1 MMRLFWNPVS
11 LFAILLAAPV
21 GCAGSDSPDE
31 HSVTEA
37 IDTFLPHQG
46 RLLLGFKNPDIRVF
60 SFAGSL
66 PTTKVVNTEL
76 VAGAVS
82 GSAFTGVT
90 FSGTDGATTL
100 EMRIAQVIPPSVDD
114 QRWQYVI
121 EQRRPGSQ
129 IWEQA
134 CDSPPPLFPTGE
146 PQNNPPRALAM
157 PGMWFGPL
165 YWVQSSLVTL
175 SCESGV
181 AAKCDGW
188 GFPVTKQWPNI
199 TKNGLPTF
207 ATGADMMQACSRMAR
222 ADYCAGGMPNT
233 LDGTPIRIDDVFTGV
248 QPHDGFTFEAAWPGK
263 AINDSAPRPLPAICL
278 TKLRWSTL
286 PLGGNCP
293 LLVPDPRIDRKG
305 TFCEDLLR
313 NPIDIERKGALL
325 YSSSAFI
332 DAGLYTYTDAPT
344 QLRLSTASLVPGK
357 QNEPAEWQ
365 ISPPA
370 GVPFPTTGQPVRF
383 EATIFAPALPV
394 SIPDEGLTKLIS
406 YRCDDDLVT
415 TTSEVNDPSCGMI
428 ALEGY
433 VYPPNTP
440 GRAPLRRWFNL
451 GTKHSNT
458 TTASPTTMM
467 AGGWTLAEVIGGV
480 LRAGVEVNLRW
491 SLLAGYSYSVE
502 AQTAAGAFMP
512 CIDAAHIGASP
523 SFVYRGVCVG
533 NSNFPLNH
541 ADIIAFRVTY
551 TRAGFPTL
559 VATQAYDGFSRDA
572 YVTLDAPSALTTAI
586 DVRWPDLGNKTRYA
600 VDVRPMDGDWVSC
613 ADTNLV
619 ANGNSYVHTGR
630 CYSAGTTV
638 LPNKITAI
646 RVCAFDPGREKPRAC
661 GETEYDGR
669 ASSLELSI
677 KG

>member
-1 MMRLFWNPVS
+1 M
-11 LFAILLAAPV
+11 
-21 GCAGSDSPDE
+21 
-31 HSVTEA
+31 
-37 IDTFLPHQG
+37 
-46 RLLLGFKNPDIRVF
+46 LGFKNPDIRVF

-263 AINDSAPRPLPAICL
+263 AINDSAPRPLPAI
-278 TKLRWSTL
+278 
-286 PLGGNCP
+286 
-293 LLVPDPRIDRKG
+293 
-305 TFCEDLLR
+305 
-313 NPIDIERKGALL
+313 
-325 YSSSAFI
+325 
-332 DAGLYTYTDAPT
+332 
-344 QLRLSTASLVPGK
+344 
-357 QNEPAEWQ
+357 
-365 ISPPA
+365 
-370 GVPFPTTGQPVRF
+370 
-383 EATIFAPALPV
+383 
-394 SIPDEGLTKLIS
+394 
-406 YRCDDDLVT
+406 
-415 TTSEVNDPSCGMI
+415 
-428 ALEGY
+428 
-433 VYPPNTP
+433 
-440 GRAPLRRWFNL
+440 
-451 GTKHSNT
+451 
-458 TTASPTTMM
+458 
-467 AGGWTLAEVIGGV
+467 
-480 LRAGVEVNLRW
+480 
-491 SLLAGYSYSVE
+491 
-502 AQTAAGAFMP
+502 
-512 CIDAAHIGASP
+512 
-523 SFVYRGVCVG
+523 
-533 NSNFPLNH
+533 
-541 ADIIAFRVTY
+541 
-551 TRAGFPTL
+551 
-559 VATQAYDGFSRDA
+559 
-572 YVTLDAPSALTTAI
+572 
-586 DVRWPDLGNKTRYA
+586 
-600 VDVRPMDGDWVSC
+600 
-613 ADTNLV
+613 
-619 ANGNSYVHTGR
+619 
-630 CYSAGTTV
+630 
-638 LPNKITAI
+638 
-646 RVCAFDPGREKPRAC
+646 
-661 GETEYDGR
+661 
-669 ASSLELSI
+669 
-677 KG
+677 